1 MILYLYVQPS
11 KYCKRL
17 LRKRIRTWIILLRG
31 SRSKLVAQIEGKRE
45 EKHMR
50 KRGFICI
57 LLLSVL
63 LSGCGSASNS
73 DRAGNLNDAAEQTEF
88 KADSSKEAPA
98 NSQVTA
104 KDVAVESASPAEKGA
119 EAEVVTGQQTG
130 TTSTPAVPV
139 DQLAGFNSSDS
150 TAEALNK
157 KLIYTANLVIQVKDY
172 ATAQSEVRNL
182 VSLSGGYIV
191 EFSENQSTQEVGGS
205 FILKVPANGFA
216 SLLNN
221 IEKLKHESLQQ
232 SIKGQDVSEEYV
244 DLESRLKVK
253 ELMETQYT
261 EFMKKA
267 TKTTEL
273 VTFANE
279 LGAIQE
285 DIEQIK
291 GRMRY
296 INNNVS
302 YSTIEIRLYQQEGK
316 VDPAVVKEEKGPLLD
331 RANDALKGTIDVLTL
346 LFQWLV
352 VILFGALPVLLVGIV
367 IWIAIWLTRRN
378 RVQKQPKHKDDSQ
391 DPTDDLK

>member
-1 MILYLYVQPS
+1 MQPS
-11 KYCKRL
+11 RYCKRL
-17 LRKRIRTWIILLRG
+17 LRKRLRSQEIHLGFGLEWKRKLKG
-31 SRSKLVAQIEGKRE
+31 SGRR
-45 EKHMR
+45 KHMR

-57 LLLSVL
+57 LLLSML
-63 LSGCGSASNS
+63 LSSCGSASDS
-73 DRAGNLNDAAEQTEF
+73 DHAGNSNYSAEQSEF
-88 KADSSKEAPA
+88 KADSSTEAPA
-98 NSQVTA
+98 NSEVTA
-104 KDVAVESASPAEKGA
+104 KDVAVESASPAEKEL
-119 EAEVVTGQQTG
+119 EAATGQQAG
-130 TTSTPAVPV
+130 TTSTSVVPV
-139 DQLAGFNSSDS
+139 DQLAGFNSSAS

-157 KLIYTANLVIQVKDY
+157 KLIYTANLVMRVKDY

-205 FILKVPANGFA
+205 FILKVPANGFS

-279 LGAIQE
+279 LGKIQE

-302 YSTIEIRLYQQEGK
+302 YSTIEIRLYQEEGK
-316 VDPAVVKEEKGPLLD
+316 VDPAVANEEKAPLFE

-352 VILFGALPVLLVGIV
+352 VILFGALPVLLVGII
-367 IWIAIWLTRRN
+367 IWLAIWLTRRN
-378 RVQKQPKHKDDSQ
+378 RVHPQTK
-391 DPTDDLK
+391 PTDDSKDSDDPMDDLK

>member
-1 MILYLYVQPS
+1 
-11 KYCKRL
+11 
-17 LRKRIRTWIILLRG
+17 
-31 SRSKLVAQIEGKRE
+31 
-45 EKHMR
+45 MR

-57 LLLSVL
+57 LLLSML
-63 LSGCGSASNS
+63 LSSCGSASNS
-73 DRAGNLNDAAEQTEF
+73 DSAGNSAAQSDF
-88 KADSSKEAPA
+88 KADAGMESAESSQA
-98 NSQVTA
+98 QVMS
-104 KDVAVESASPAEKGA
+104 KDVAITTEASAAPMEQENKEVTEKDL
-119 EAEVVTGQQTG
+119 QTG

-139 DQLAGFNSSDS
+139 EQLPGFNSNSAS

-157 KLIYTANLVIQVKDY
+157 KLIYTANLVMRVKDY
-172 ATAQSEVRNL
+172 AVAQSEVRNL
-182 VSLSGGYIV
+182 ASLSGGYII
-191 EFSENQSTQEVGGS
+191 EFSENQSTQEVGGT
-205 FILKVPANGFA
+205 FVLKVPANGFS

-221 IEKLKHESLQQ
+221 IEELKHESYQQ

-279 LGAIQE
+279 LGKIQE

-302 YSTIEIRLYQQEGK
+302 YSTVEIRLYQQEGK
-316 VDPAVVKEEKGPLLD
+316 VDPAAVEVEKAPLFE
-331 RANDALKGTIDVLTL
+331 RANDALKGTINVLTL

-352 VILFGALPVLLVGIV
+352 VILFGALPILIVGV
-367 IWIAIWLTRRN
+367 VVWIALWLARRN
-378 RVQKQPKHKDDSQ
+378 RVQHRVNLDHSSRNQPDIEVVDEHEIKDNVTK
-391 DPTDDLK
+391 DPNDDLK

>member
-1 MILYLYVQPS
+1 
-11 KYCKRL
+11 
-17 LRKRIRTWIILLRG
+17 
-31 SRSKLVAQIEGKRE
+31 
-45 EKHMR
+45 MR

-57 LLLSVL
+57 LLLSML
-63 LSGCGSASNS
+63 LLTSCGSASNS
-73 DRAGNLNDAAEQTEF
+73 DRARDLNDATEHTDF
-88 KADSSKEAPA
+88 KSDSSTEAPA
-98 NSQVTA
+98 NSQVKA

-119 EAEVVTGQQTG
+119 ESEVVTGQQTG
-130 TTSTPAVPV
+130 TTPTPAVPV
-139 DQLAGFNSSDS
+139 DQLAGFNSSAS

-157 KLIYTANLVIQVKDY
+157 KLIYTANLVMKVKDY
-172 ATAQSEVRNL
+172 ATTQSEVRNL

-253 ELMETQYT
+253 ELMETQYK

-316 VDPAVVKEEKGPLLD
+316 VDPAVVKEEKAPLLE
-331 RANDALKGTIDVLTL
+331 RANVALKGTIDVLTL

-378 RVQKQPKHKDDSQ
+378 RVQKQPKPKDDSQ
-391 DPTDDLK
+391 ETSDDLK